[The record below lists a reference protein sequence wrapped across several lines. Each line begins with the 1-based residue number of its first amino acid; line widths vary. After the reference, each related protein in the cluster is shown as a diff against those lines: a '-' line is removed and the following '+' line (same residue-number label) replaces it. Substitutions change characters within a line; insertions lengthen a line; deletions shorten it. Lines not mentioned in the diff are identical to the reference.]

1 MLLRFLHVAPP
12 EALRSAICRLRMS
25 VSGIHRITAARN
37 IERVHGVTTGA
48 GHLCRA
54 ILPCVHHRNAAP
66 RASPKVY
73 TRRQT
78 VCRTSIEVKGCTEVP
93 TNLAGRA
100 SLHAARNTHRAPPDL
115 LTRYRRRPN
124 GGVCVP
130 PDQVGPSPAT
140 HNGLGS
146 WRWVKHSPPTTR

>member
-37 IERVHGVTTGA
+37 IERAHGVTTGA

-54 ILPCVHHRNAAP
+54 TLPCVHHRNAAP

-73 TRRQT
+73 TRTET
-78 VCRTSIEVKGCTEVP
+78 VCRTSFDVKGCTEVP
-93 TNLAGRA
+93 TIGAGRVSRPFVRWGRRPHCDPVGPA
-100 SLHAARNTHRAPPDL
+100 LVPRQHRAEPDPCFGVSTRADHPGAPDDEERPP
-115 LTRYRRRPN
+115 
-124 GGVCVP
+124 
-130 PDQVGPSPAT
+130 
-140 HNGLGS
+140 
-146 WRWVKHSPPTTR
+146 